1 MVKTPGATDHRGTVR
16 KNKLDPKVKAANKKE
31 TAAKRNR
38 GKRHKRRDAIAAG
51 SSRIDAWAVRPSL
64 LKRTCGLDRT
74 CGLYGCYV
82 LAEYNSDDLD
92 ELGEFSPCGS
102 SVQLDGLIRR
112 RLSEPNT
119 DQVDRPTRWFVSID
133 SAADGAGYGRRQD
146 QSLRWI
152 CFRICFSS
160 CA

>member
-1 MVKTPGATDHRGTVR
+1 MYEAKSWQEAQATRCNSCR
-16 KNKLDPKVKAANKKE
+16 QLKKRCLGGPPFPLE
-31 TAAKRNR
+31 AYL
-38 GKRHKRRDAIAAG
+38 
-51 SSRIDAWAVRPSL
+51 W
-64 LKRTCGLDRT
+64 LDRT
-74 CGLYGCYV
+74 CGLDGCYV

-92 ELGEFSPCGS
+92 ELGELSPCGS

-112 RLSEPNT
+112 GLSEPNT
-119 DQVDRPTRWFVSID
+119 DQVDRPTRRFVSID
-133 SAADGAGYGRRQD
+133 SAADGAGYGRRRD